1 MDPIKGVLDE
11 AFFKAASPECMEAL
25 SRLVDDAL
33 ALRFINYLNSTTLD
47 NPVAKIINNYLGP
60 AIKSATFHLHL
71 IERGSPKIVEK
82 IELETI
88 SNMRFD
94 QRAVIE
100 ELEFLEQNI
109 QFVRSY
115 IEPRKKSD
123 YDAFLA
129 SLPPGYKTRV
139 SANRVMFYQPHA
151 RARATGVGIIIR
163 RRDAWSIAL
172 KGLKFREYFARA
184 GYAMDGY
191 MLKEF

>member
-1 MDPIKGVLDE
+1 MDPIRGVLDE
-11 AFFKAASPECMEAL
+11 NFFQVATPECLTAL

-33 ALRFINYLNSTTLD
+33 AQRFINYLNSTTVD
-47 NPVAKIINNYLGP
+47 NPVAVIINNYLGP
-60 AIKSATFHLHL
+60 AIKSSTFHLHL
-71 IERGSPKIVEK
+71 LERGSVKVVEK

-94 QRAVIE
+94 QQAVIR

-109 QFVRSY
+109 KHVRAY

-123 YDAFLA
+123 YDAFFS
-129 SLPPGYKTRV
+129 SLPAGYKTKV
-139 SANRVMFYQPHA
+139 TANRVMFFQPHA
-151 RARATGVGIIIR
+151 RPRATGVGIIIR
-163 RRDAWSIAL
+163 KRDVWTIAL
-172 KGLKFREYFARA
+172 KGLKFRDYYAKA